1 MINGLLVG
9 IGTADD
15 AGVVR
20 LDSER
25 ALVQTLDFFAPIV
38 DDPYRFG
45 RIAAANALSDVYAM
59 AAKPFTA
66 MNVVA
71 FPLSERGNDELIAIL
86 RGGADAVLEAG
97 ALLVGGHTVEDT
109 EPKYGLA
116 VTGLVH
122 PDRLATNAGA
132 RPGDTIILTKPIGTG
147 VITTAAKMD
156 ACPPEAMETTYRVM
170 ETLSRSA
177 SLAVDAI
184 GIGAEG
190 VHAMTDITGFGLLG
204 HLYNVARASSVRIA
218 IDASKVPILPEAIRL
233 WHEGYATGGELSNRE
248 YMEGNVEFPSTDRN
262 EAINLFYDP
271 QTSGGLAIFV
281 EPKAAPRLMDELEKN
296 GVEWAAAIGEADEP
310 SQVALHVF

>member
-20 LDSER
+20 LDSDR

-45 RIAAANALSDVYAM
+45 RIAATNALSDVYAM
-59 AAKPFTA
+59 AAKPLTA

-71 FPLSERGNDELIAIL
+71 FPLSDRGNEELLAIL

-97 ALLVGGHTVEDT
+97 AVLVGGHTVEDT

-122 PDRLATNAGA
+122 PDRIATNAGA

-156 ACPPEAMETTYRVM
+156 ACPADAMETAYRIM
-170 ETLSRSA
+170 EKLNRSA
-177 SLAVDAI
+177 ALAVDVI
-184 GIGAEG
+184 GVGAEG
-190 VHAMTDITGFGLLG
+190 VHAITDITGFGLLG
-204 HLYNVARASSVRIA
+204 HLYNVARASSVSIA
-218 IDASKVPILPEAIRL
+218 IDASKVPVLPEAMRL
-233 WHEGYATGGELSNRE
+233 WHEGYATGGELSKRE
-248 YMEGNVEFPSTDRN
+248 YLEGNVQFSSTDRN
-262 EAINLFYDP
+262 DVVNLFYDP

-281 EPKAAPRLMDELEKN
+281 EPKAAPLLMDELEKN
-296 GVEWAAAIGEADEP
+296 GVEWAVVIGEVEAPRQAAIRIE
-310 SQVALHVF
+310 